1 MKQNII
7 RRLWDAIR
15 NDSTYNKF
23 NDAFLYTAG
32 GGYSA
37 YDTDGKSYL
46 DNGYNVNPIV
56 YSIINQQSVKTASI
70 PYTINKIEDDKAK
83 NQLDVLIK
91 ATGNELSV
99 QQQVRKTILQ
109 NKAFNG
115 DDLGMPL
122 DRPNPNQNWSEF
134 HSLYKTFIKL
144 TGNVYIYMLMPEEG
158 MNAGV
163 PIAIYLLPSHNVEII
178 VKDNT
183 SLLGVES
190 PVKGY
195 MLIQGRQYIEFEA
208 DNVIH
213 IKYSNPNYS
222 EDGEHLYGQ
231 SPLKAALRNIQSS
244 NKGLDLN
251 VKTLQS
257 GGAFG
262 LIHGKN
268 AVLDETQA
276 AGIKE
281 RLQEMNNNPEDL
293 AKIAGVSAE
302 IGFTRLS
309 LTSAELKPF
318 DYLEFDER
326 QIANTLS
333 WVIDDGNRSDY
344 GGTIKELKK
353 QRITDNI
360 QPDLLLLQEALNI
373 NFLPRF
379 KGYENTEL
387 IYDIS
392 QLPEMQQ
399 DTKQMVE
406 WAVLLLDRGVLNRNE
421 VRDITTFI
429 GVENPS
435 MDVYTVAADL
445 ITLDEA
451 IESDFNIDKK
461 I

>member
-1 MKQNII
+1 
-7 RRLWDAIR
+7 
-15 NDSTYNKF
+15 
-23 NDAFLYTAG
+23 
-32 GGYSA
+32 
-37 YDTDGKSYL
+37 
-46 DNGYNVNPIV
+46 
-56 YSIINQQSVKTASI
+56 
-70 PYTINKIEDDKAK
+70 
-83 NQLDVLIK
+83 
-91 ATGNELSV
+91 
-99 QQQVRKTILQ
+99 
-109 NKAFNG
+109 
-115 DDLGMPL
+115 
-122 DRPNPNQNWSEF
+122 
-134 HSLYKTFIKL
+134 
-144 TGNVYIYMLMPEEG
+144 
-158 MNAGV
+158 
-163 PIAIYLLPSHNVEII
+163 LLPSHNVEII

-183 SLLGVES
+183 SLLSVES

>member
-1 MKQNII
+1 
-7 RRLWDAIR
+7 
-15 NDSTYNKF
+15 
-23 NDAFLYTAG
+23 
-32 GGYSA
+32 
-37 YDTDGKSYL
+37 
-46 DNGYNVNPIV
+46 
-56 YSIINQQSVKTASI
+56 
-70 PYTINKIEDDKAK
+70 
-83 NQLDVLIK
+83 
-91 ATGNELSV
+91 
-99 QQQVRKTILQ
+99 
-109 NKAFNG
+109 
-115 DDLGMPL
+115 
-122 DRPNPNQNWSEF
+122 
-134 HSLYKTFIKL
+134 
-144 TGNVYIYMLMPEEG
+144 
-158 MNAGV
+158 
-163 PIAIYLLPSHNVEII
+163 
-178 VKDNT
+178 
-183 SLLGVES
+183 
-190 PVKGY
+190 
-195 MLIQGRQYIEFEA
+195 
-208 DNVIH
+208 
-213 IKYSNPNYS
+213 
-222 EDGEHLYGQ
+222 
-231 SPLKAALRNIQSS
+231 
-244 NKGLDLN
+244 LDLN

-451 IESDFNIDKK
+451 IESDFNIEPNNNNNNN
-461 I
+461 